1 MFAVTTMNKSE
12 SYQSLTELKTDEDR
26 VHGAQAGQV
35 AMQEKITT
43 IEQELVASK
52 QDMEKMMDEAKDLKN
67 KLREKDRLLKVRND
81 MTLRSFLISI

>member
-1 MFAVTTMNKSE
+1 MNKSE